1 MEEIFYKTECYILNG
16 ILFKIQNDL
25 GTKFLER
32 HYQRALEAKL
42 LECKIP
48 YQKEFPIDI
57 YYANKLLGK
66 FYADFV
72 VWNMIIIELK
82 TTNFIS
88 NENIKQ
94 MIRYLEATKLKLGL
108 LVNFRVRPLKIK
120 RIINTRFSQK
130 FGIRDI
136 SGRSHL
142 CN

>member
-1 MEEIFYKTECYILNG
+1 MEGILYQKECYILNG

-48 YQKEFPIDI
+48 YQKEFPIDV

-72 VWNMIIIELK
+72 VWDKIIIELK
-82 TTNFIS
+82 TTNFIT

-94 MIRYLEATKLKLGL
+94 MLRYLESTKLQLGL
-108 LVNFRVRPLKIK
+108 LVNFRIRPLQIK
-120 RIINTRFSQK
+120 RIINTRFYQK

-136 SGRSHL
+136 RGRSHS
-142 CN
+142 